1 MAPCFM
7 PCDINKL
14 HHSLL
19 FRRYYKDNLHLHQL
33 QILTVSLFTHHW
45 LVMMKTVVLFYFL
58 TIFCCYSVSAY
69 KNQIRPYKSNL
80 EKNRAIQY
88 AFCLMFLFNN
98 LRDRHQK
105 LNNVFFRKGR
115 RIFIYTFTLRR

>member
-1 MAPCFM
+1 MG
-7 PCDINKL
+7 
-14 HHSLL
+14 
-19 FRRYYKDNLHLHQL
+19 
-33 QILTVSLFTHHW
+33 THHW

-105 LNNVFFRKGR
+105 LNNAMICKYGISLDACEALKAMGVNILEKEFQKCVSKQDKITR
-115 RIFIYTFTLRR
+115 